1 MLEPET
7 IVHLTY
13 YDEEKQKQL
22 YYMSVEAYDNG
33 LLKVR
38 PAVGFVMKRQEEA
51 QDSEERARLRKFEE
65 IEPTIFNLRS
75 IGFLKVE
82 LVE

>member
-1 MLEPET
+1 
-7 IVHLTY
+7 
-13 YDEEKQKQL
+13 
-22 YYMSVEAYDNG
+22 MSVEAYDNG

-38 PAVGFVMKRQEEA
+38 PAVNFVLKRLDESKDGTEL
-51 QDSEERARLRKFEE
+51 ARLHKFEE
-65 IEPTIFNLRS
+65 IKPTIFNLRS